1 MAGGGRNHLVPPPS
15 QVQAPGVDAYP
26 LVSVSRPPPRA
37 RPALRLPSFPAY
49 PPPKYAGPLLSTTSP
64 PAPPPLAGA
73 ASTRQSIF
81 CLSTRCAPRPGPIPG
96 PLALFSPPAD
106 LHGGGPLEAAS
117 AAIPAP
123 FAAALATLTRFCS
136 RARAGLILSEAGSR
150 GGLGAPP
157 PPRRRPPHRRAP
169 APRAPDTLS
178 TPLPS
183 LTPPLL
189 HHLYPHNSLPPPL
202 SRLSSTPISP
212 HASHTPVPSHRVSC
226 RV

>member
-64 PAPPPLAGA
+64 PAPPALGRCRFDETVDFLPLDEVCPPA
-73 ASTRQSIF
+73 R
-81 CLSTRCAPRPGPIPG
+81 PNPGPARPLFG
-96 PLALFSPPAD
+96 PRRH

-183 LTPPLL
+183 LTPPS
-189 HHLYPHNSLPPPL
+189 PSSLPSQLTPPSPL
-202 SRLSSTPISP
+202 TPLVNPYFPTRCTNPRAVASSLL
-212 HASHTPVPSHRVSC
+212 
-226 RV
+226 